1 MRVAVRTKPTKPAT
15 GNFVTL
21 PAPTKGLNFRDS
33 IATLKSDEA
42 LILDNYFPEASY
54 ARLRRGF
61 AEHATGFA
69 HPVETLM
76 EYANPN
82 TRKLFAASGTSIYD
96 ATSAGAIGAASL
108 GSLTNA
114 RWQSI
119 MFTTSAGDYLVCVN
133 GADGV
138 RTYSGAAWATQS
150 ITGATA
156 ANFVGVASWKT
167 RLWFW
172 ENGSTKAWYLASGA
186 ISGAANAIQVG
197 DVFRLG
203 GSIALIAPLSFNSGN
218 IVDDGIVFVST
229 EGECALYIGT
239 DPASSTTFALQGVFR
254 IPAPMNTRR
263 GHVRF
268 NGDVLVM
275 TEAGLVS
282 LLQATRLDVTQ
293 RTFTSVSDNIDT
305 VLKQQAQEERN
316 TFGWQAFAY
325 PAGGMV
331 WVNAPQGSDIYHQW
345 VMNSITAAWCRFKG
359 IDAICWGLL
368 SNAPYFG
375 GQDAVYRGDYG
386 NADNG
391 ANIEGEIKS
400 AFSTA
405 RMGRPKR
412 VTMLRPLMTTN
423 TRIRPR
429 VGVDLDF
436 SDTTPT
442 NLASSPSVSG
452 LVWDTGRWDVDVW
465 GGAEFRV
472 REWVGVDGIG
482 TWIAPRMKTA
492 SMGAQ
497 IKLNAWDLVFEPA
510 GLNAL

>member
-1 MRVAVRTKPTKPAT
+1 MRQAVRTKPAKPAT

-33 IATLKSDEA
+33 IAALKSDEA

-54 ARLRRGF
+54 VRLRRGY
-61 AEHATGFA
+61 AEHATGFSD
-69 HPVETLM
+69 PVESLM
-76 EYANPN
+76 EYASPSS
-82 TRKLFAASGTSIYD
+82 RKLFAAAGTSIFD

-114 RWQSI
+114 RWQHL
-119 MFTTSAGDYLVCVN
+119 MFTTAAGDYLVCVN

-172 ENGSTKAWYLASGA
+172 ENGSTKAWYLPSGA
-186 ISGAANAIQVG
+186 IAGAANAIQVG

-293 RTFTSVSDNIDT
+293 RTFQSVSDNIDP
-305 VLKQQAQEERN
+305 VLKLQAQDERN
-316 TFGWQAFAY
+316 TFGWQVFAH
-325 PAGGMV
+325 PASGML
-331 WVNAPQGSDIYHQW
+331 WVNAPQGGSIYHQW
-345 VMNSITAAWCRFKG
+345 TMNTITAAWCRFKNMN
-359 IDAICWGLL
+359 ALCWSLL

-375 GQDAVYRGDYG
+375 AATAVYR
-386 NADNG
+386 ADFG
-391 ANIEGEIKS
+391 ASDDDANIEGEVKA

-405 RMGRPKR
+405 GKGNPKR

-429 VGVDLDF
+429 AGVDLDF
-436 SDTTPT
+436 SDNIPT
-442 NLASSPSVSG
+442 NLASSPSITG
-452 LVWDTGRWDVDVW
+452 LIWNTGRWDVDVW
-465 GGAEFRV
+465 GGAELRV

-482 TWIAPRMKTA
+482 TWLAPRMKTA